1 MKQKQQPNNKHSGS
15 ARARSDQWTM
25 DIQNRLKSTLEGK
38 INRIETFIESANE
51 ETDSVEIKVKLRSL
65 IQLQKKVEELR
76 NNYYAIPNVKDAE
89 LTAVDEDLHLLE
101 VRLESLEVR
110 IETILNSSKKSSSG
124 AVMKTN
130 DNFEIKT
137 KIPPLVLPEFSGKY
151 EEFSSFKIQF
161 DDLITNNILL
171 SESQKLYYLRSCLT
185 HEVNYLCSNF
195 DNFNSLYEFL
205 ENRYEN
211 ERLIINIHI
220 QNILKLEK
228 IQNENFTEI
237 RNMIDCVQKNLRA
250 LKVLKYEQNK
260 LSDVLLIN
268 ILVEKLDRESRRNFE
283 LSHKSKTVPTFQE
296 FIEFLEQRESV
307 LLSVS
312 VDRNAKV
319 NPNKIKSYNELSD
332 NYPLA
337 KQRFQNLWRRF
348 GHDSEL
354 YQQYREI
361 IRDYTEQ
368 GHKKDGRL
376 TSKTRIVFDAGSH
389 QNNEL
394 SLNDCLWPGINL
406 NPNLLDIL
414 INFRLNAIAFCSDI
428 KQAFLQICL
437 ADEHKDAVRFLWSDD
452 EPCVHKRPKLQVY
465 RFNRVNFGVSSSPFL
480 LAATIRHHIEKYKHE
495 FPDTVELL
503 DRNFY
508 VDDLIS
514 GGNEFEEALQTS
526 RRAKNIMEAAGMDLR
541 KWITNDANLMEQ
553 WKKEN
558 FNVHP
563 VHETVSLGANGT
575 KVLGL
580 SWNTN
585 EDYLTT
591 DTKSLLEFVS
601 LDKNTKRFI
610 LQAVGKIFDPLGL
623 ISPFTVR
630 MKCLLQD
637 LWKEEIQWD
646 DPLPTHIEKE
656 WKNGSCIAFATPAKK
671 TYGAA
676 IYLRTKSR
684 NGISVKLVTSKSRVA
699 PLNCVTLNRLE
710 LLGALVA
717 ARLASKVKKIVNLK
731 RSCLQYHWTD
741 SKIILFGIKGN
752 KTRWKQFVA
761 NRVNEIT
768 SLTDPHSWY
777 HCAGKENPTD
787 FLSRGLSADCLV
799 SNSRW
804 WTGAEFLSDSEFPK
818 NFQQVVPELDYLT
831 EHEKETVVQERKKL
845 PEADRSE
852 ETVLLNSDSSSILD
866 ELLEL
871 SNNYFKVINI
881 LSYIFRFNYNCRNKS
896 KKVGPL
902 TVAEFKES
910 EIKLIKHAQ
919 RSLFDK
925 KEIPSSISNLFPFVD
940 GEGIVRVGG
949 RLENASVPYLHKHPA
964 ILPKGSKLSK
974 LYFNSLHTRLFHVGP
989 QGLLNAVRQ
998 KFWPLSG
1005 RSIPRKTV
1013 HQCVTCFKS
1022 RPILS
1027 SQIMGNLPSERVN
1040 ISSPFTIAGL
1050 DLCGPFL
1057 VKYKNQR
1064 KGTLNKVYIC
1074 VCICF
1079 STKVIHLELLSD
1091 LTSDAL
1097 IATLKRF
1104 TSRRGKC
1111 SKIYTDNAT
1120 NFVGANSILKKFHKL
1135 INFPDENLAKYFV
1148 SENIDW
1154 KFIPPKSPHFGGLW
1168 EAGVKSVKHHLKRA
1182 IGNLHFTFEEFETI
1196 MIQVEG
1202 ILNSRPLTH
1211 LSSDA
1216 DNFDVLTPGHFLIG
1230 RPITSIP
1237 EPNLID
1243 VNENRLSRWEK
1254 ITKVVQRT
1262 WKKWKSDF
1270 LNTLQARSK

>member
-1 MKQKQQPNNKHSGS
+1 MKQKQQTKNKHSGLS
-15 ARARSDQWTM
+15 SRKGLGIRDDPVLHERDQA
-25 DIQNRLKSTLEGK
+25 LEIFK
-38 INRIETFIESANE
+38 ET
-51 ETDSVEIKVKLRSL
+51 VEFEKRRYIV
-65 IQLQKKVEELR
+65 QLPFR
-76 NNYYAIPNVKDAE
+76 
-89 LTAVDEDLHLLE
+89 
-101 VRLESLEVR
+101 
-110 IETILNSSKKSSSG
+110 
-124 AVMKTN
+124 
-130 DNFEIKT
+130 
-137 KIPPLVLPEFSGKY
+137 
-151 EEFSSFKIQF
+151 
-161 DDLITNNILL
+161 
-171 SESQKLYYLRSCLT
+171 
-185 HEVNYLCSNF
+185 
-195 DNFNSLYEFL
+195 
-205 ENRYEN
+205 
-211 ERLIINIHI
+211 
-220 QNILKLEK
+220 
-228 IQNENFTEI
+228 
-237 RNMIDCVQKNLRA
+237 
-250 LKVLKYEQNK
+250 
-260 LSDVLLIN
+260 
-268 ILVEKLDRESRRNFE
+268 
-283 LSHKSKTVPTFQE
+283 
-296 FIEFLEQRESV
+296 
-307 LLSVS
+307 
-312 VDRNAKV
+312 
-319 NPNKIKSYNELSD
+319 KSYNELSD

-337 KQRFQNLWRRF
+337 KQRFQ
-348 GHDSEL
+348 
-354 YQQYREI
+354 

-368 GHKKDGRL
+368 GIIEEVKTEITDKLKRPVYYLPHQAIKKDGRL
-376 TSKTRIVFDAGSH
+376 TSKTRIVFDAGNH
-389 QNNEL
+389 QNNEF

-465 RFNRVNFGVSSSPFL
+465 RFNRVNFDVSSSPFL
-480 LAATIRHHIEKYKHE
+480 LVATIIHHIQKYKDE

-563 VHETVSLGANGT
+563 IHETVSLGANGT
-575 KVLGL
+575 KVLEL

-591 DTKSLLEFVS
+591 DTKSLLEFVP
-601 LDKNTKRFI
+601 LDKNMKRFI

-630 MKCLLQD
+630 MKCHLQD
-637 LWKEEIQWD
+637 LWKEETHWD

-656 WKNGSCIAFATPAKK
+656 WKKWCEELPHLRNLKIPRLVLDSTLLEDDVELHSFCEGSKNA
-671 TYGAA
+671 YGAA

-684 NGISVKLVTSKSRVA
+684 NGISVKLVTSKSRVE
-699 PLNCVTLNRLE
+699 PLNCVTLPRLE

-717 ARLASKVKKIVNLK
+717 ARLASK
-731 RSCLQYHWTD
+731 
-741 SKIILFGIKGN
+741 GN
-752 KTRWKQFVA
+752 TTRWKQFVA

-777 HCAGKENPTD
+777 HCTGKENPAD

-804 WTGAEFLSDSEFPK
+804 LTGAEFLSNSEFSK

-831 EHEKETVVQERKKL
+831 EHVKETVVQERKKL
-845 PEADRSE
+845 LEADRSE
-852 ETVLLNSDSSSILD
+852 ETVLLN
-866 ELLEL
+866 
-871 SNNYFKVINI
+871 N
-881 LSYIFRFNYNCRNKS
+881 
-896 KKVGPL
+896 
-902 TVAEFKES
+902 
-910 EIKLIKHAQ
+910 
-919 RSLFDK
+919 
-925 KEIPSSISNLFPFVD
+925 
-940 GEGIVRVGG
+940 GEGIVRVDG

-1005 RSIPRKTV
+1005 RSIARKTV

-1022 RPILS
+1022 RPIPS

-1050 DLCGPFL
+1050 DSCGPFL

-1079 STKVIHLELLSD
+1079 STKAIHLELLSD

-1097 IATLKRF
+1097 IAKLKRF

-1135 INFPDENLAKYFV
+1135 INFPDESLAKYYV

-1154 KFIPPKSPHFGGLW
+1154 KFIPPKSPHFGGL
-1168 EAGVKSVKHHLKRA
+1168 
-1182 IGNLHFTFEEFETI
+1182 
-1196 MIQVEG
+1196 
-1202 ILNSRPLTH
+1202 
-1211 LSSDA
+1211 
-1216 DNFDVLTPGHFLIG
+1216 
-1230 RPITSIP
+1230 
-1237 EPNLID
+1237 
-1243 VNENRLSRWEK
+1243 
-1254 ITKVVQRT
+1254 
-1262 WKKWKSDF
+1262 
-1270 LNTLQARSK
+1270 

>member
-1 MKQKQQPNNKHSGS
+1 MQEKLRFCSHASLPRSTNQSGHSLPGRPTHIRPHTLS
-15 ARARSDQWTM
+15 RYGMEERFAFRFPVTPSIIHSSL
-25 DIQNRLKSTLEGK
+25 DISN
-38 INRIETFIESANE
+38 
-51 ETDSVEIKVKLRSL
+51 VEIPKF
-65 IQLQKKVEELR
+65 
-76 NNYYAIPNVKDAE
+76 
-89 LTAVDEDLHLLE
+89 LTAD
-101 VRLESLEVR
+101 
-110 IETILNSSKKSSSG
+110 KS
-124 AVMKTN
+124 
-130 DNFEIKT
+130 F
-137 KIPPLVLPEFSGKY
+137 Y
-151 EEFSSFKIQF
+151 EANKVHA
-161 DDLITNNILL
+161 LISADI
-171 SESQKLYYLRSCLT
+171 
-185 HEVNYLCSNF
+185 F
-195 DNFNSLYEFL
+195 F
-205 ENRYEN
+205 
-211 ERLIINIHI
+211 
-220 QNILKLEK
+220 
-228 IQNENFTEI
+228 
-237 RNMIDCVQKNLRA
+237 
-250 LKVLKYEQNK
+250 KVLKQN
-260 LSDVLLIN
+260 
-268 ILVEKLDRESRRNFE
+268 
-283 LSHKSKTVPTFQE
+283 TY
-296 FIEFLEQRESV
+296 
-307 LLSVS
+307 
-312 VDRNAKV
+312 KV
-319 NPNKIKSYNELSD
+319 NEELFFKESEFGWIACGKLEERQTDKQGQCFLVNNDSIQNTLKLFFDLEGLGIRDDPVLHERDQAIEIFKETVEFEKGRYIVQLPFRKSYDELSD

-337 KQRFQNLWRRF
+337 KQRFQNLWRGF
-348 GHDSEL
+348 GYDSEL

-361 IRDYTEQ
+361 IHDYTEQ
-368 GHKKDGRL
+368 GIIEEVKTEITDNELKRPIYYLPHQAVRKDGRL
-376 TSKTRIVFDAGSH
+376 TSKTRIVFDAGCH

-465 RFNRVNFGVSSSPFL
+465 RFNRVNFGVISSPFL

-526 RRAKNIMEAAGMDLR
+526 RRAKNIIEAAGMDLR

-623 ISPFTVR
+623 ISPFTLPHLRNLKIPRLVLDST
-630 MKCLLQD
+630 LL
-637 LWKEEIQWD
+637 ED
-646 DPLPTHIEKE
+646 DVELH
-656 WKNGSCIAFATPAKK
+656 SFCDASKK
-671 TYGAA
+671 AYAAA
-676 IYLRTKSR
+676 IYLRTQSR

-699 PLNCVTLNRLE
+699 PLNCVILPRLE

-731 RSCLQYHWTD
+731 RPCLQYQWTD
-741 SKIILFGIKGN
+741 SKIVLFWIKGN

-768 SLTDPHSWY
+768 NLTDPHSWY
-777 HCAGKENPTD
+777 HCAGKEIPAD
-787 FLSRGLSADCLV
+787 FLSRGLSADCLM

-845 PEADRSE
+845 SEADKSE
-852 ETVLLNSDSSSILD
+852 ETVLLNGDSSSILD

-925 KEIPSSISNLFPFVD
+925 KEIPSCISNLFPFVD
-940 GEGIVRVGG
+940 GEGIFRVGG

-1005 RSIPRKTV
+1005 RSIARKTV
-1013 HQCVTCFKS
+1013 HQCVACFKS

-1027 SQIMGNLPSERVN
+1027 SQIM
-1040 ISSPFTIAGL
+1040 
-1050 DLCGPFL
+1050 
-1057 VKYKNQR
+1057 
-1064 KGTLNKVYIC
+1064 
-1074 VCICF
+1074 
-1079 STKVIHLELLSD
+1079 
-1091 LTSDAL
+1091 
-1097 IATLKRF
+1097 
-1104 TSRRGKC
+1104 
-1111 SKIYTDNAT
+1111 
-1120 NFVGANSILKKFHKL
+1120 
-1135 INFPDENLAKYFV
+1135 AKYFV

-1154 KFIPPKSPHFGGLW
+1154 KCIPPKSPHFGSLW
-1168 EAGVKSVKHHLKRA
+1168 EAGVKSVKHHLERA

-1202 ILNSRPLTH
+1202 ILNSRPLTP

-1216 DNFDVLTPGHFLIG
+1216 DNFDVLTTGHFLIG

-1262 WKKWKSDF
+1262 WKKWKSDY
-1270 LNTLQARSK
+1270 LNTLQARSKWITEKNDLMIGQMVL